1 MSGNINDTNTNKVNF
16 QVKELLQELDEILK
30 NNESIDFYESIDS
43 SNLKN
48 KYNYLWSTSQT
59 LYNYILRQYGKPN
72 FDKEFFYRNLN
83 MMLHSIENIQ
93 KSKVSQYDASV
104 SVGKELASQYI
115 PNLKN

>member
-16 QVKELLQELDEILK
+16 QVNELLQELDEILK
-30 NNESIDFYESIDS
+30 NNDSIDS
-43 SNLKN
+43 YTSDLKN

-72 FDKEFFYRNLN
+72 FDKEFFNKNLN
-83 MMLHSIENIQ
+83 MMLQSIENIQ

-115 PNLKN
+115 PNLKS

>member
-30 NNESIDFYESIDS
+30 NNDSIDS
-43 SNLKN
+43 HTSDLKN

-59 LYNYILRQYGKPN
+59 LYNYILREYSKPN
-72 FDKEFFYRNLN
+72 FDKEFFNKNLN
-83 MMLHSIENIQ
+83 MMLQSIENIQ

-104 SVGKELASQYI
+104 SVCKELASQYI

>member
-1 MSGNINDTNTNKVNF
+1 MSGNVNDTNTNKVNF

-30 NNESIDFYESIDS
+30 NNESIDS
-43 SNLKN
+43 SNLKI

-72 FDKEFFYRNLN
+72 FDKEFFYKNLN

-104 SVGKELASQYI
+104 YVGKELASQYI